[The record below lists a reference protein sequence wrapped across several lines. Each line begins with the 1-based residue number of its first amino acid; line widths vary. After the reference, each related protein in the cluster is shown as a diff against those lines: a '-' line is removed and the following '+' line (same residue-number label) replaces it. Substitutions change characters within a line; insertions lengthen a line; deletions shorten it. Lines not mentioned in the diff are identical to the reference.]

1 MKTNLGST
9 ERIEAS
15 PSSIFAEDV
24 IGKNKVTK
32 YEVLKTKEKINKRM
46 QIKKANAKS
55 FKKTNVNSPSIFSL
69 ADLKPEKY
77 SKPMLVGLETVKS
90 RLNYEFSAATN

>member
-1 MKTNLGST
+1 
-9 ERIEAS
+9 
-15 PSSIFAEDV
+15 
-24 IGKNKVTK
+24 
-32 YEVLKTKEKINKRM
+32 M

-77 SKPMLVGLETVKS
+77 SNHVVLNTFRTVLTIDNDDVDLIRIK
-90 RLNYEFSAATN
+90 